1 MLTEIVSVM
10 IFFLVGITFITGSIL
25 TLVDI
30 YKEREPNDRWI
41 VLTVV
46 CGMLIGYSI
55 AATH

>member
-1 MLTEIVSVM
+1 MLTELVGVVS
-10 IFFLVGITFITGSIL
+10 FFLIGITFITGSIL

-30 YKEREPNDRWI
+30 YKEREPNDMRI

-55 AATH
+55 AATN